1 MPIQRSHDSLIPFEK
16 NNTYTT
22 TQVYHEFS
30 NTFPKGNIQIHNS
43 LDYDYITSKSNILSC
58 EYLYFCK
65 SCGAVKEHHILVET
79 HKKWFCDYCQNANY
93 LSENETN
100 DVVKQDVVTDI
111 SLVSNFQITHIN
123 FIVLDL
129 CLRDNQDRQYIKIF
143 LDSLINKTLTNSEE
157 LMNFVVVLPDNKFLT
172 IEEMQL
178 KRIHHN
184 VNFIENSF
192 KIKAFP
198 WDLINQLIDNVIIT
212 ETGSQR
218 CKREVPLEI
227 IYSNFKTMEN
237 VFVKLLFH
245 QLGPITSKKGK
256 IVSSNKKHLVRKF
269 DDNKYNRES
278 YKLSKKATSY
288 YIDEATK
295 FSLLQKK
302 QNVYFNM
309 ALFGCSL
316 DDIGV
321 MELSSMFRVYNFVDD
336 YSNDFNKTKL
346 SYALNKWYREDS
358 IKSIEFESFSTSDL
372 FNIAGIWGD
381 SRNFEK
387 VDKKA
392 RNYNKKPI
400 DDLYEKNLVKTDNC
414 KLLSC
419 NSLLNTLNLS
429 YTLKLIRTPLNEDDG
444 VLTEDMLQLKHGSK
458 IRSINLYPDNI
469 KIQNITKFIFK
480 DKLFLQKHT
489 LGFPV
494 MKDVVS
500 KGYNIDHSMLFN
512 AILKKFSLTNIN
524 LIRNDIHN
532 ITMFM
537 DKYQSILTNQLIHN
551 YLKVDFLKSL
561 DIDIERLLLGFYNIK
576 YTLPIAN
583 VVQMTPDEYFMNLSK
598 LIGNNINENILEVYP
613 KENVDHGVITS
624 IELSDIVY
632 LLHGDLIESK
642 KPMLLV
648 NNDSTGRHVSNR
660 TNFTVLSNN
669 HDVVMNYE
677 LFKSSIINKAFK

>member
-1 MPIQRSHDSLIPFEK
+1 MPIQRSHDSLIPFER
-16 NNTYTT
+16 NNTYNT

-30 NTFPKGNIQIHNS
+30 STFPKGNIQIHSS
-43 LDYDYITSKSNILSC
+43 LDYDYITDTANILSC
-58 EYLYFCK
+58 EHMHICT
-65 SCGAVKEHHILVET
+65 SCGAIKENSIIAET

-93 LSENETN
+93 ISDNETA
-100 DVVKQDVVTDI
+100 DVVKQNFVTDI
-111 SLVSNFQITHIN
+111 SSISNFHITYMN
-123 FIVLDL
+123 LIVLDL
-129 CLRDNQDRQYIKIF
+129 CLRDDHDREYVKIF
-143 LDSLINKTLTNSEE
+143 LDSLINRTLSNNEE
-157 LMNFVVVLPDNKFLT
+157 LMNLVIILPDNNFLT

-178 KRIHHN
+178 KKIN
-184 VNFIENSF
+184 PNMNFVKNSF
-192 KIKAFP
+192 KIDAFP
-198 WDLINQLIDNVIIT
+198 WGLINQLIDNVAIT
-212 ETGSQR
+212 ETGSHR
-218 CKREVPLEI
+218 CKRELPLETL
-227 IYSNFKTMEN
+227 YSNFQTMEN

-256 IVSSNKKHLVRKF
+256 IVNSSKKHLVRKF

-278 YKLSKKATSY
+278 YKLSKKATTY
-288 YIDEATK
+288 YISEATK

-302 QNVYFNM
+302 QNVFFNM
-309 ALFGCSL
+309 ALFGCFL

-321 MELSSMFRVYNFVDD
+321 MELSIMFRVYNFVDD
-336 YSNDFNKTKL
+336 YSSDFNKAKL
-346 SYALNKWYREDS
+346 NYALNKWYREDS

-387 VDKKA
+387 ADKNS

-414 KLLSC
+414 KILSC

-429 YTLKLIRTPLNEDDG
+429 YTLKLIRNPLNENDG
-444 VLTEDMLQLKHGSK
+444 VLTEDLLQLKNGSS

-480 DKLFLQKHT
+480 DKLFIQKHMVH
-489 LGFPV
+489 FPV
-494 MKDVVS
+494 VKDAEN
-500 KGYNIDHSMLFN
+500 KGYSINHYMLFN
-512 AILKKFSLTNIN
+512 AILKKFTLTNCN

-537 DKYQSILTNQLIHN
+537 DKYQSILTNQLINN
-551 YLKVDFLKSL
+551 YLKMAFLKSI
-561 DIDIERLLLGFYNIK
+561 DIDIERLLLGFYNLK
-576 YTLPIAN
+576 YTLPIVN
-583 VVQMTPDEYFMNLSK
+583 VVQMTPDEYFMNLCK
-598 LIGNNINENILEVYP
+598 FAGNSIDENMLEVYP
-613 KENVDHGVITS
+613 KENIDSGAVTS
-624 IELSDIVY
+624 IELSDVVY
-632 LLHGDLIESK
+632 VINGQILKST

-660 TNFTVLSNN
+660 TNFTVLSEK

-677 LFKSSIINKAFK
+677 LFKSSVINKAFK